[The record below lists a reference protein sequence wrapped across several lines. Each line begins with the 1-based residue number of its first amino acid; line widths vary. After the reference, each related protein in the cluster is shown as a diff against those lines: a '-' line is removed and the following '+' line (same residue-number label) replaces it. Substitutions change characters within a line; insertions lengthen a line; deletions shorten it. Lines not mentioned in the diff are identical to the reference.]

1 MEKGLKE
8 QFVEK
13 WERHFPGAS
22 LPICFYY
29 TDDEQQGEPVK
40 PYPGMHCLIRELARV
55 RVGESV
61 SFAGNTIGCAGGRH
75 YLGFSQRLRH
85 DFNYFLSCGIPGKLE
100 GERYKASPEL
110 VAEQLKHNPPI
121 PAPAGRIVFK
131 RWDTLTESDDPAV
144 VIFFAPPDVLS
155 GLFALANFDESDS
168 QAVIAPMGS
177 GCASLAYYPCREL
190 QSSHP
195 RAVLGMFDVSARPWV
210 PPGELTLAIP
220 WPKFL
225 RMVPEMDQSFLITES
240 WSKVR
245 MRISGDRGQSLSLI
259 GVGEYA
265 ARLAGNDWQDR
276 SRRGE
281 ASS

>member
-8 QFVEK
+8 QFAEK
-13 WERHFPGAS
+13 WERYFPGAS

-29 TDDEQQGEPVK
+29 TDEQRGEPVK

-55 RVGESV
+55 RSGESL
-61 SFAGNTIGCAGGRH
+61 SFASNTIGCAGGRY
-75 YLGFSQRLRH
+75 YLGFSQRLRP
-85 DFNYFLSCGIPGKLE
+85 DFNYFLSCGIPGQLE

-121 PAPAGRIVFK
+121 PAPARRIVFK
-131 RWDTLTESDDPAV
+131 RWDMLAESDDPAV
-144 VIFFAPPDVLS
+144 MIFFAPPDVLA

-177 GCASLAYYPCREL
+177 GCASIVHYPYREL
-190 QSSHP
+190 LSSHP
-195 RAVLGMFDVSARPWV
+195 RAVLGMFDVSPRPWV

-225 RMVPEMDQSFLITES
+225 RMVLEMDQTFLTAES

-245 MRISGDRGQSLSLI
+245 MRISPAREQSP
-259 GVGEYA
+259 
-265 ARLAGNDWQDR
+265 
-276 SRRGE
+276 
-281 ASS
+281 